1 MNNREELIE
10 AIIRMLNTAS
20 IQTLRVV
27 YFFSMKLLQ
36 H

>member
-10 AIIRMLNTAS
+10 AIIRMLNTVS
-20 IQTLRVV
+20 VQTLRIV
-27 YFFSMKLLQ
+27 YFFLMNLLQ